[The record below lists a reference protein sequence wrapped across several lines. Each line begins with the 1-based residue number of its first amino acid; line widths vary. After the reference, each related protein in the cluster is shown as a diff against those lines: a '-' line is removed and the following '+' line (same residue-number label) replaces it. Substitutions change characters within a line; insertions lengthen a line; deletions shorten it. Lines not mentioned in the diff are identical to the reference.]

1 MRDDLVF
8 LLDEELTSIQLCAL
22 HMEMRNTE
30 QLLASIGL
38 LAYKVD
44 SLKEANAALKNY
56 GPESFHGDRI
66 TVKKKSD
73 QQSAISKQNV
83 HVSSMSDKPFTL
95 IVLQLFSINV
105 EFTFN
110 LSSDKLLSCHPF
122 FFFFSGPTE
131 FEILQNFEEIV
142 ELALPLDKFKK
153 PYQDVNTSKN
163 LLLNRV
169 TFCQTR
175 VDVRLR
181 LHYWS

>member
-1 MRDDLVF
+1 MPAS
-8 LLDEELTSIQLCAL
+8 DEVLMGFHLSISPSLC
-22 HMEMRNTE
+22 
-30 QLLASIGL
+30 S
-38 LAYKVD
+38 
-44 SLKEANAALKNY
+44 
-56 GPESFHGDRI
+56 
-66 TVKKKSD
+66 
-73 QQSAISKQNV
+73 
-83 HVSSMSDKPFTL
+83 
-95 IVLQLFSINV
+95 
-105 EFTFN
+105 
-110 LSSDKLLSCHPF
+110 HPF